1 MKDLF
6 GNDNPL
12 KWTELGVNSRAVG
25 CENAHIKA
33 NRRGGA
39 RFEKA
44 FSNIEN
50 EHPFSLFVV
59 RFEILK
65 TTKKWTANQ
74 RQVARFR

>member
-1 MKDLF
+1 VH
-6 GNDNPL
+6 G
-12 KWTELGVNSRAVG
+12 RAVG

-65 TTKKWTANQ
+65 TTKK
-74 RQVARFR
+74 